1 MIITKTNFL
10 FRLWQIKGNVLQGDV
25 QPNCIVSLVLRFK
38 LVRSGSITIT
48 YNLPTSIVIGT
59 VNIR

>member
-1 MIITKTNFL
+1 M

-25 QPNCIVSLVLRFK
+25 QPNCVISLVLRFK
-38 LVRSGSITIT
+38 LVRSGGIRIT

-59 VNIR
+59 VNLFPSKF